1 MVVVVV
7 EMMMMM
13 WKTKEDD
20 KDDKDNDDHLEERP
34 DWGVEPGLG
43 DGRSS
48 SQRDLGLDHLVNQTP
63 EC

>member
-20 KDDKDNDDHLEERP
+20 KDNDDHLKERP

>member
-1 MVVVVV
+1 M
-7 EMMMMM
+7 ED
-13 WKTKEDD
+13 KDD
-20 KDDKDNDDHLEERP
+20 KDDRDNDDHLEERP